1 MSKGYALIVALSHA
15 LNKLIKLNGINYFGE
30 KNLIKK
36 ANSQKIPMR
45 QKTTSLV
52 FHHFQYFTISPIS
65 DHSTYKYPERERES
79 RKKKVFPGSRFYA
92 EVSISSS
99 NSLTKGL
106 NKHVEPSRATIKF
119 FTRAT
124 SSDLVYYVIPT
135 IREGCYK

>member
-52 FHHFQYFTISPIS
+52 FHHF
-65 DHSTYKYPERERES
+65 
-79 RKKKVFPGSRFYA
+79 
-92 EVSISSS
+92 
-99 NSLTKGL
+99 
-106 NKHVEPSRATIKF
+106 
-119 FTRAT
+119 
-124 SSDLVYYVIPT
+124 
-135 IREGCYK
+135 